1 MMLAKRGLTWILR
14 SRTVNSAV
22 RALARARGHSLVLVY
37 HRVALSTSP
46 DCDIVPTVSVDVFRA
61 HLQALGEVAELVTL
75 DELLATRTAG
85 RVADASRMRL
95 SIAVTLDD
103 DLPSHVI
110 HALPI
115 LREVRVPAAFFLS
128 GRALHRLGPYWFQ
141 QLEALLLTRG
151 ARKTAALLGI
161 PSATP
166 ATLALACEQSRG
178 IRRRVGEV
186 SADVRAPSTL
196 EREDIAS
203 LSAARM
209 TIGFHTLD
217 HAILPGMD
225 DTELAGAVAHGRTQ
239 LAAAAGAAV
248 RFFAYP
254 HGKVDARSARAVRDG
269 GFEAAFTGR
278 PEALRRRND
287 RYAIGRWE
295 PGSIGVD
302 DFLVKLAMYL
312 HRPILPVAATE
323 VQPS

>member
-14 SRTVNSAV
+14 SHTVNGVV

-37 HRVALSTSP
+37 HRVAPSRSP

-75 DELLATRTAG
+75 DELLTARTAR
-85 RVADASRMRL
+85 RVADACRMRPCV
-95 SIAVTLDD
+95 AVTFDD

-115 LREVRVPAAFFLS
+115 LREAGVPAAFFLS
-128 GRALHRLGPYWFQ
+128 GRALHGLGPYWFQ
-141 QLEALLLTRG
+141 QLEALLVTRG
-151 ARKTAALLGI
+151 ARNTAALLGI
-161 PSATP
+161 ESATP

-186 SADVRAPSTL
+186 SADLLAPSTL

-225 DTELAGAVAHGRTQ
+225 DTDLEGAVAHGRSQ
-239 LAAAAGAAV
+239 LAAAAGAPV

-254 HGKVDARSARAVRDG
+254 HGKVDARSAGAVRDG

-302 DFLVKLAMYL
+302 DFLAKLAIYL
-312 HRPILPVAATE
+312 HRPIRPRATGE
-323 VQPS
+323 LVPS